1 VSFIMLACEK
11 ICDRLFRLNVKP
23 THLVTDYHKA
33 YPAAIKKLGGVLK
46 SVKCAEHTR
55 ALCARTG
62 GWYQKLIDKK
72 ENGHRLR
79 SSLGKIVAA
88 PNYHL
93 FKLGMILLVKNLN
106 RWGERDLSQLILS
119 KHMDDNW
126 DPISLFYLRA
136 TDTPGYPCD
145 GQPIERYQ
153 GMLEGVKNVARE
165 SILRRDVVLNTFLQ
179 ETLKRMLTADG
190 NIAAAMGT
198 TQKYDRKKKDIPVE
212 SYVFSQ
218 LMTSGD
224 VFEIVGERMY
234 LVNGPRRLG
243 LGITQCDANSF
254 LKWWRGNYTMKDVP
268 DNVSVQRLLGKIE
281 EFCLCWRIK
290 DEDYSHRYLKEAGH
304 QFACSCITF
313 YTQLVCPATAYL
325 ENVFAT
331 SSATGR
337 VGLSTNIRDPRPV
350 YQGKNTNWQKKIEGE
365 SPMHP

>member
-1 VSFIMLACEK
+1 
-11 ICDRLFRLNVKP
+11 
-23 THLVTDYHKA
+23 
-33 YPAAIKKLGGVLK
+33 
-46 SVKCAEHTR
+46 
-55 ALCARTG
+55 
-62 GWYQKLIDKK
+62 
-72 ENGHRLR
+72 
-79 SSLGKIVAA
+79 
-88 PNYHL
+88 
-93 FKLGMILLVKNLN
+93 
-106 RWGERDLSQLILS
+106 
-119 KHMDDNW
+119 
-126 DPISLFYLRA
+126 
-136 TDTPGYPCD
+136 
-145 GQPIERYQ
+145 
-153 GMLEGVKNVARE
+153 
-165 SILRRDVVLNTFLQ
+165 
-179 ETLKRMLTADG
+179 
-190 NIAAAMGT
+190 
-198 TQKYDRKKKDIPVE
+198 
-212 SYVFSQ
+212 
-218 LMTSGD
+218 MTSGD

-350 YQGKNTNWQKKIEGE
+350 YQGKNTNWQKKNRRRVPNASVMQMWNCVLADLGLEIDQLCPIIAFVSTLRPKTLNNLNRLRGSVPAVGRLLKIDQIMAIVKGTNYFEEIVRLRRNLDVNDILRGHNAMRNQERWNTQRRIVDIPAGSLLYDVRAHDPYPPGVDVLGEEGDCQ
-365 SPMHP
+365 SFFFQ